1 MERRDAVI
9 AGPPR
14 LHRYAIGFNGDRSRA
29 DDLLQ
34 DMVERA
40 LSRLHLWKAGA
51 NMRDWLFTNMHNRH
65 VNNPRRDHAR
75 GETVALDEGHPA
87 MSLSTDQTGVAQ
99 MAEPSRAF
107 LSGMTGSMAFE
118 TDLNVCAHFEM
129 DRANDTWER

>member
-1 MERRDAVI
+1 MEIRDAVI

-29 DDLLQ
+29 DDLVQ
-34 DMVERA
+34 DTVGRA
-40 LSRLHLWKAGA
+40 LTRLRLWKAGA
-51 NMRDWLFTNMHNRH
+51 NMRGWLFTTMHNRH

-99 MAEPSRAF
+99 VAEPSRAF
-107 LSGMTGSMAFE
+107 LSGMTESMAFE

-129 DRANDTWER
+129 DRVNDTWER